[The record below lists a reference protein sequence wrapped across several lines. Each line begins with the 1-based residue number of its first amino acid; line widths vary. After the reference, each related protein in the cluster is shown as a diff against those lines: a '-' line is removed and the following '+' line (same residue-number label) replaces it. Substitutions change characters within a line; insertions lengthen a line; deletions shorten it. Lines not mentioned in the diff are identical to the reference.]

1 MEGIYSGNTLL
12 CKIKETLASIFC
24 GESAPTRQHLLDFCM
39 AILGLDMCMTVKSAF
54 QRFMCGITKFK
65 LKSYYYMF
73 SNSKIFIDNWF
84 TILVRLMLSMIPNEL
99 KDQPIILIVDD
110 TLVEKKGKKFENVKT
125 LFDHTC
131 KNGSNYL
138 DGHCFVTILMCIPVI
153 LNRKLEYISSVL
165 THRMWTG
172 EKTKLEMANEL
183 ICMASNIIGN
193 EKKII
198 VLFDSWYPKGIM
210 CKICEKENIGIIC
223 NVRHDTTL
231 YNLPPVKTGKRGRP
245 RQYGERLSLDNFSL
259 KEISGTNY
267 KASSRYVKT
276 KIFGN
281 KVVLAIVTE
290 NISSK
295 SRRIFICTDEN
306 ISKYLD
312 VKLLS
317 NDTMKNFYIA
327 DKMFLPLCIYS
338 LRWSIETSF
347 YELKTFWSFA
357 NYRLR
362 SAVGIERLVNL
373 QSIVYSLMSML
384 PSMDARFEFL
394 ADRSIQERRFLL
406 SRLIQRQIFIDR
418 FVRSL
423 ENAKKYPEL
432 VEECQR
438 LALEEGLAA

>member
-1 MEGIYSGNTLL
+1 MGGIYSGITLL
-12 CKIKETLASIFC
+12 CKIKETLTSIFC
-24 GESAPTRQHLLDFCM
+24 GETVPTRQHLLDFCM
-39 AILGLDMCMTVKSAF
+39 AMLGLDMCMTVKSTF
-54 QRFMCGITKFK
+54 ERFIRGLTKFK

-73 SNSKIFIDNWF
+73 NRGKIILDNWF
-84 TILVRLMLSMIPNEL
+84 IIFVRLMLSIIPDEL
-99 KDQPIILIVDD
+99 KDQPIILIIDD
-110 TLVEKKGKKFENVKT
+110 TLVEKKGKKFENIKT

-138 DGHCFVTILMCIPVI
+138 DGHCFVTITMCIPVI
-153 LNRKLEYISSVL
+153 LNKNLKYISSVL

-198 VLFDSWYPKGIM
+198 VLFDSWYPKGII
-210 CKICEKENIGIIC
+210 CKLSEKENIGIIC

-231 YNLPPVKTGKRGRP
+231 YDLPPAKTGKRGRP
-245 RQYGERLSLDNFSL
+245 RQHGEQLSLDDFSL
-259 KEISGTNY
+259 QKISGTNY
-267 KASSRYVKT
+267 KAGFRYVKT

-281 KVVLAIVTE
+281 KIVLAIVTE

-306 ISKYLD
+306 IYKKLNI
-312 VKLLS
+312 KLLS
-317 NDTMKNFYIA
+317 NVSTRYFYIA

-347 YELKTFWSFA
+347 YELKTFWSFS

-362 SAVGIERLVNL
+362 SRVGIERLVNL
-373 QSIVYSLMSML
+373 QSIVYSLMSLL

-394 ADRSIQERRFLL
+394 ADRSIQERRLLL

-438 LALEEGLAA
+438 LAFEEGVAA